1 MRLLIVDDN
10 KNTTTYLTTRFKSN
24 AFAVDSA
31 HDAQTAL
38 QMAKLYAYDVIVL
51 DNSMPGTK
59 GKELCKTLRAEN
71 IKCPLVMVSGY
82 IDEKEKDALLST
94 YIDDFMSKPF
104 VFEELLA
111 RVRALLRRY
120 RLDQEEVLS
129 IDDLTLNPTTQTASR
144 NGKEIALTQREYAIF
159 SHLMKNANRTVSRQE
174 LFREVWETDGAY
186 QNNTVETHILN
197 LRKKIESPN
206 TPEYIITIPSKGYTI
221 RSKK

>member
-1 MRLLIVDDN
+1 
-10 KNTTTYLTTRFKSN
+10 
-24 AFAVDSA
+24 
-31 HDAQTAL
+31 
-38 QMAKLYAYDVIVL
+38 
-51 DNSMPGTK
+51 
-59 GKELCKTLRAEN
+59 
-71 IKCPLVMVSGY
+71 MVSGY